1 MRTTAVSSFLA
12 ACVIVSMAGCI
23 YTFNPKG
30 KSDIKTLAV
39 EPFDNRTS
47 EYGLSDRLT
56 TIVIDAFIK
65 DGSMRIVPADKA
77 DAVLHGV
84 LTGYARQ
91 VVAFDTTD
99 QVSQYKVVLTCEVT
113 LKTTKDDSTLWTQTM
128 TQEGVYLA
136 ADETEE
142 QGQQRAGEHLVEA
155 VLTKTTKDW

>member
-1 MRTTAVSSFLA
+1 MRRSAVLCLLA
-12 ACVIVSMAGCI
+12 VGVVGSMAGCI

-77 DAVLHGV
+77 DAIIHGV
-84 LTGYARQ
+84 LTGYERQ
-91 VVAFDTTD
+91 VVTFDTTD
-99 QVSQYKVVLTCEVT
+99 QVSQYRVVLTCEVS
-113 LKTTKDDSTLWTQTM
+113 LKTTKNDSTLWTQSM
-128 TQEGVYLA
+128 IQEGVYSA
-136 ADETEE
+136 ANETEE
-142 QGQQRAGEHLVEA
+142 QGQQRAGEHLVAA
-155 VLTKTTKDW
+155 VLTKATKDW